1 MLIPV
6 GTSDTLPTETF
17 NDLGELVP
25 QELDAVTVI
34 VPLAPVVPVVTV
46 IDTVPCPVS
55 MFHPAGNVH
64 V

>member
-1 MLIPV
+1 MLMAV
-6 GTSDTLPTETF
+6 GIVDSLPTETF

-34 VPLAPVVPVVTV
+34 VPFAPVVPVVTV
-46 IDTVPCPVS
+46 IDSVPCPPVIV
-55 MFHPAGNVH
+55 HPAGTVQ